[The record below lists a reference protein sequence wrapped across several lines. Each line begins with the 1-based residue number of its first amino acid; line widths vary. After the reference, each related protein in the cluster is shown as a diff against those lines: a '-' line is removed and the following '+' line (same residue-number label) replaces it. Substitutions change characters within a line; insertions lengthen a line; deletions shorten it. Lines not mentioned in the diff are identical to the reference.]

1 MHSTECLDRCCD
13 GATDSLSL
21 AQTGKEVDTPAS
33 GAQVTDPGAWSL
45 GPCLPQRLTHR
56 AQEIC
61 KALES
66 LWPVSMQ
73 GVRVGVGEEE
83 QGGPALGVTDRPRE
97 KRQDASCTPAPLP
110 RAPAQWGPHYCLGWW
125 FSIR

>member
-1 MHSTECLDRCCD
+1 MVEPQ
-13 GATDSLSL
+13 AIYY
-21 AQTGKEVDTPAS
+21 TGTNRRGGGPPAS

-45 GPCLPQRLTHR
+45 GPCLPQRLTHH

-66 LWPVSMQ
+66 LWPVSML

-83 QGGPALGVTDRPRE
+83 QGGLALSDRQARGEDAGCELPRPDPALRPYS
-97 KRQDASCTPAPLP
+97 AGPALL
-110 RAPAQWGPHYCLGWW
+110 LGLVGLN
-125 FSIR
+125 